1 MKSLGTRLR
10 ETREAEGLTQEDVAK
25 MLKVSRVSITNIE
38 NDARKVT
45 AEELAKFAKIYS
57 CTMEELMEGKKQ
69 KEKTLVFARSFE
81 ELSKEDQAEILDLI
95 KFKKMQAKKKGK
107 K

>member
-69 KEKTLVFARSFE
+69 EEKTLVFARSFE

-95 KFKKMQAKKKGK
+95 KFKKMQAKKRK

>member
-1 MKSLGTRLR
+1 MKSLGTKLR
-10 ETREAEGLTQEDVAK
+10 KIREAEGLTQEDVAK
-25 MLKVSRVSITNIE
+25 LLKVSRVIITNIE

-45 AEELAKFAKIYS
+45 AEELAKFAQIYS
-57 CTMEELMEGKKQ
+57 CSMEELMDGKKK

-81 ELSKEDQAEILDLI
+81 ELSKEDQAEILELI
-95 KFKKMQAKKKGK
+95 KFKKMQEKKRK

>member
-10 ETREAEGLTQEDVAK
+10 EIRETEGLTQEDVAK
-25 MLKVSRVSITNIE
+25 MLKVSRVIITNIE
-38 NDARKVT
+38 NDGRKVT
-45 AEELAKFAKIYS
+45 AEELAKFAKIYN
-57 CTMEELMEGKKQ
+57 CTMEELMEGKKK

-81 ELSKEDQAEILDLI
+81 ELSKEDQAEIMDLI
-95 KFKKMQAKKKGK
+95 KFKKMQAKKRK